1 MKELIKKI
9 LKEELSQEELFKKIL
24 NYYGDDK
31 SIKDLWV
38 KVWRKEPISDTELEN
53 AEKLF
58 QEIEKSEKT
67 KKEKNRNK
75 RLCKNWN

>member
-9 LKEELSQEELFKKIL
+9 LKEEISQEELFNKIS

-53 AEKLF
+53 AEKL
-58 QEIEKSEKT
+58 I
-67 KKEKNRNK
+67 RNQK
-75 RLCKNWN
+75 RGY